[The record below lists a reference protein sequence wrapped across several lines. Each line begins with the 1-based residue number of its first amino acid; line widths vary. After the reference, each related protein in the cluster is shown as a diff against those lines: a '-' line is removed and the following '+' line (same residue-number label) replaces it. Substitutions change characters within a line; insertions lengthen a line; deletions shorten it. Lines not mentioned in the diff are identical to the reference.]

1 MNQIQRR
8 KAFLQKGLAV
18 AVAGFM
24 MSSVHAAT
32 EKDEIKQ
39 LREEVQALK
48 ALVQQQQQVQI
59 NQQAQLEQSRR
70 AAVVV
75 ATPGQITAV
84 AAPVKESPLAS
95 LKSKMGANVNLYGS
109 VRADA
114 EYQFKGGDGIFN
126 RINAVDLNGVADA
139 NGVINPNKDR
149 LYSTLTA
156 SRIGLDFV
164 APVQGADVGGK
175 IELDFRG
182 GDKADTVR
190 IRHAY
195 LTYNN
200 WLIGQTTSSF
210 LSLDTQPEMLD
221 FGGVLGTGTFRTPM
235 VRYGDKLSNTTSYV
249 VGLEQG
255 DSANR
260 LPVATAKISQKFNG
274 DQGLVTARALI
285 QEARV
290 RVSPVKDVNGKPL
303 TSNEYNDQ
311 TEFGWGLAVGAK
323 YKLND
328 QLSVS
333 ADYTHLKGDS
343 TYLLYDKGMTY
354 NTARAADDLQLIDQD
369 AVSVGATYRF
379 HPQWRSSLG
388 YGAIFYDKQ
397 ANNQNNQLQQGWV
410 NVMYNPTKPVTLGL
424 EYVYGEREQTVEAKD
439 LKTGLVGVNDRTGR
453 DSRIGV
459 MAKYDF

>member
-1 MNQIQRR
+1 MNQFQRR
-8 KAFLQKGLAV
+8 KTFLQKGLAV

-24 MSSVHAAT
+24 MSSVHAAS

-48 ALVQQQQQVQI
+48 ALVQQQQQVQV

-114 EYQFKGGDGIFN
+114 EYAFKGGDGIFN
-126 RINAVDLNGVADA
+126 RIHTVDLNGVSDL
-139 NGVINPNKDR
+139 NKDR
-149 LYSTLTA
+149 FYSTLTA

-182 GDKADTVR
+182 GDKSDTVR

-235 VRYGDKLSNTTSYV
+235 VRYSDKISNTTSYA

-255 DSANR
+255 DSSNR
-260 LPVATAKISQKFNG
+260 LPTATAKISQKFAGDNG
-274 DQGLVTARALI
+274 LITARALI

-290 RVSPVKDVNGKPL
+290 RLPAKDANGKVS
-303 TSNEYNDQ
+303 TTEYNDQ
-311 TEFGWGLAVGAK
+311 TEFSWGLAAGAK

-354 NTARAADDLQLIDQD
+354 NTVKSVADDIQLIDQD

-379 HPQWRSSLG
+379 NPQWRSSLG
-388 YGAIFYDKQ
+388 YGAIFYDKE
-397 ANNQNNQLQQGWV
+397 AKTQNNKLQQGWV
-410 NVMYNPTKPVTLGL
+410 NVMYNPTKPVTLGA
-424 EYVYGEREQTVEAKD
+424 EYVYGERDTATAD
-439 LKTGLVGVNDRTGR
+439 NIDRTGR

>member
-18 AVAGFM
+18 AIAGVM
-24 MSSVHAAT
+24 MSSAHAAS

-48 ALVQQQQQVQI
+48 ALVQQQQQVQL

-75 ATPGQITAV
+75 ATPGKVTAI
-84 AAPVKESPLAS
+84 AAPVAESPLAS

-114 EYQFKGGDGIFN
+114 EYQFKGGDGMFN
-126 RINAVDLNGVADA
+126 RINTVDLNGVSDL
-139 NGVINPNKDR
+139 NKDR
-149 LYSTLTA
+149 FYSTLTA

-182 GDKADTVR
+182 GDKNDTVR

-200 WLIGQTTSSF
+200 WLVGQTTSSF

-221 FGGVLGTGTFRTPM
+221 FNSVLGTGTFRTPM
-235 VRYGDKLSNTTSYV
+235 VRYGDKLNNTTSYV

-255 DSANR
+255 DSSNR
-260 LPVATAKISQKFNG
+260 LPTATAKVSYKFNG
-274 DQGLVTARALI
+274 DQGLVTARALV
-285 QEARV
+285 QETRV
-290 RVSPVKDVNGKPL
+290 R
-303 TSNEYNDQ
+303 TINESQGAKTNHDE
-311 TEFGWGLAVGAK
+311 TEFSWGVAAGTK

-354 NTARAADDLQLIDQD
+354 NTSKAVDELELIDQD
-369 AVSVGATYRF
+369 AFSVGATYRF
-379 HPQWRSSLG
+379 TPQWRSSLG

-397 ANNQNNQLQQGWV
+397 AKDQNKQLQQGWV
-410 NVMYNPTKPVTLGL
+410 NVMYNPTKPITLGA
-424 EYVYGEREQTVEAKD
+424 EYVYGERETTTKD
-439 LKTGLVGVNDRTGR
+439 NIDRTGR

>member
-18 AVAGFM
+18 AVAGLM
-24 MSSVHAAT
+24 MSSVHAAS

-84 AAPVKESPLAS
+84 AAPVKESPFAS

-109 VRADA
+109 VRADS
-114 EYQFKGGDGIFN
+114 EYQFKGGNGIFN
-126 RINAVDLNGVADA
+126 RINNVDLNGVSQNLGTVDKP
-139 NGVINPNKDR
+139 NNVKNPNDDR
-149 LYSTLTA
+149 FYSTLTA

-182 GDKADTVR
+182 GDKNDTVR

-221 FGGVLGTGTFRTPM
+221 FNAPLGIGTYRTPM
-235 VRYGDKLSNTTSYV
+235 VRYTDKINSNTSYA

-255 DSANR
+255 DSDNR
-260 LPVATAKISQKFNG
+260 LPTATAKLSHKFNG

-285 QEARV
+285 QETRARLTD
-290 RVSPVKDVNGKPL
+290 VSGQK
-303 TSNEYNDQ
+303 YNDQ
-311 TEFGWGLAVGAK
+311 NEFSWGLAAGAK
-323 YKLND
+323 YKLTD
-328 QLSVS
+328 QLSVA
-333 ADYTHLKGDS
+333 ADYTHMKGDK
-343 TYLLYDKGMTY
+343 TYMLYSSDMAY
-354 NTARAADDLQLIDQD
+354 NKNTNDIELIDLD
-369 AVSVGATYRF
+369 AVSVGTTYRF
-379 HPQWRSSLG
+379 NPQWRSSLG
-388 YGAIFYDKQ
+388 YGAMFFDKEKGDK
-397 ANNQNNQLQQGWV
+397 NHKLQQGWV
-410 NVMYNPTKPVTLGL
+410 NVMYNPTKPITLGA
-424 EYVYGEREQTVEAKD
+424 EYVYGERDAVKD
-439 LKTGLVGVNDRTGR
+439 NTDRVGR

>member
-126 RINAVDLNGVADA
+126 RINAVDLNGVSDL
-139 NGVINPNKDR
+139 NKDR
-149 LYSTLTA
+149 FYSTLTA

-182 GDKADTVR
+182 GDKNDTVR

-221 FGGVLGTGTFRTPM
+221 FNGVLGTGTFRTPM

-255 DSANR
+255 DSSNR
-260 LPVATAKISQKFNG
+260 LPTATAKISQKFNG
-274 DQGLVTARALI
+274 DQGLVTARALV
-285 QEARV
+285 QETRV
-290 RVSPVKDVNGKPL
+290 RTTNEVKDATGKVI
-303 TSNEYNDQ
+303 TAATTNHDE

-379 HPQWRSSLG
+379 NPRWR
-388 YGAIFYDKQ
+388 
-397 ANNQNNQLQQGWV
+397 
-410 NVMYNPTKPVTLGL
+410 
-424 EYVYGEREQTVEAKD
+424 REVVP
-439 LKTGLVGVNDRTGR
+439 LV
-453 DSRIGV
+453 
-459 MAKYDF
+459 

>member
-8 KAFLQKGLAV
+8 KTFLQKGLAV
-18 AVAGFM
+18 AVVGLM
-24 MSSVHAAT
+24 MSSAHAAS

-48 ALVQQQQQVQI
+48 ALVQQQQQVQL
-59 NQQAQLEQSRR
+59 NQQVQLEQSRR

-95 LKSKMGANVNLYGS
+95 LKSKMGASVNLYGS

-114 EYQFKGGDGIFN
+114 EYAFKGGDGIFN
-126 RINAVDLNGVADA
+126 RIHTVDLNGVPVG
-139 NGVINPNKDR
+139 GVMNPNEDR
-149 LYSTLTA
+149 FYSTLTA

-182 GDKADTVR
+182 GDKNDTVR

-200 WLIGQTTSSF
+200 WLVGQTTSSF

-221 FGGVLGTGTFRTPM
+221 FGGVLGSGTYRTPM
-235 VRYGDKLSNTTSYV
+235 VRYSDKINNNTSYA

-255 DSANR
+255 DSSNR
-260 LPVATAKISQKFNG
+260 LPTATAKISQKFDG
-274 DQGLVTARALI
+274 DKGLVTARALV
-285 QEARV
+285 QEARL
-290 RVSPVKDVNGKPL
+290 RLAAKDANGQA
-303 TSNEYNDQ
+303 TNGEYNDQ
-311 TEFGWGLAVGAK
+311 TEFSWGLAAGAK

-328 QLSVS
+328 QLSFS
-333 ADYTHLKGDS
+333 ADYTHLRGDS
-343 TYLLYDKGMTY
+343 NYLLYDKGMTY
-354 NTARAADDLQLIDQD
+354 NTAKSAADELQLIDQD

-379 HPQWRSSLG
+379 NPQWRSSLG

-397 ANNQNNQLQQGWV
+397 ANGQNDQLQQGWV

-424 EYVYGEREQTVEAKD
+424 EYVYGEREQTVETKNAGVV
-439 LKTGLVGVNDRTGR
+439 TAVNDRVGR

-459 MAKYDF
+459 MAKYEF